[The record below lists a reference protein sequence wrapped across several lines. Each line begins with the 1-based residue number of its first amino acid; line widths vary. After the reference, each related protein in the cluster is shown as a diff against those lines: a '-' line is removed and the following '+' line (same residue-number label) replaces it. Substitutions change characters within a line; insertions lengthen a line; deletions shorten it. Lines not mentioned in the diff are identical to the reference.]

1 MPGIDAPVY
10 AQQGMQ
16 RGDLGEDMR
25 SLLIIATVIMA
36 GVAPAMAADCLKIDN
51 DLDRLACYDREAG
64 RTPSASTLPQ
74 GTGKWVVRKETSKL
88 TDQPTVVMSIDSDEV
103 VDCGWNRGQ
112 KIGLVLRCME
122 NKTVLY
128 FSTGCHMTASQYND
142 YGNITYR
149 LDDEKARTVGGDAST
164 DNRALGLWNGGKSIP
179 VIKQMYG
186 RKQMIVRMTP
196 YSESPFTAT
205 FDISGAE
212 EASKPLREACGW

>member
-1 MPGIDAPVY
+1 MGTW
-10 AQQGMQ
+10 
-16 RGDLGEDMR
+16 GEDMR

-74 GTGKWVVRKETSKL
+74 SAGKWVVRRETSKL